1 MTKPNKRCRL
11 ANTVDYKLLEGYS
24 AYKQFFSPDY
34 SSPVKDFTPDTR
46 TTLYWNPF
54 ILTDRLNH
62 TVRIVF
68 YNNDISKKLRI
79 IMEGVNLDGKLT
91 RVEKII
97 E

>member
-11 ANTVDYKLLEGYS
+11 ANTLDYKLLEGYS

-46 TTLYWNPF
+46 TTLYWNPY
-54 ILTDRLNH
+54 IITTSKNKKVL
-62 TVRIVF
+62 VEF
-68 YNNDISKKLRI
+68 YNNDSSKKLKI
-79 IMEGVNLDGKLT
+79 IIEGMNAAGKLART
-91 RVEKII
+91 EKLI